1 MCGFVR
7 RKKKNKESKKKGCD
21 MVVVQVH
28 DIIDKL
34 RLFIASIDV
43 GFFVC
48 DSLNV
53 RETSEILRVFVLY
66 CCLLGFI
73 QPLASQN

>member
-1 MCGFVR
+1 MWFCE
-7 RKKKNKESKKKGCD
+7 KKKEEQGVEEKGMR